1 MNAEDYF
8 PEGLSVIHPDDT
20 HGDVRSASED
30 ATKFPVAIHCHI
42 CYESINNEINN
53 ADYIKPCKCQLMFVH
68 ANCALRKKSKF
79 NSAKCSSCGGDST
92 IPRLATSTQLRKVGS
107 GSGCCSTSP
116 GTCTNCNDSNYL
128 EDGDVLGYKLKPCF
142 CRKLFHFGCLRSLI
156 EEQASCSECSVIFSA
171 FKPAN
176 FTQFFKANWIFYFLY
191 ALFLGVCSTSF
202 LFALSNSLIFTKG
215 SGTDDD
221 INKEI
226 ALSLLSVFFF
236 VIIVSTMFCVIKYTI
251 SIAIPKF
258 KITRGKVILKA
269 FKNGAHP
276 KTSKQELEPLQSSEF
291 ENIPLNDLR
300 KSSAGDTVGLVE
312 EARCEVD
319 DITLGQ
325 HMFGVYATHH
335 SSSTPIEKPPLGFVF
350 N

>member
-1 MNAEDYF
+1 MLYF
-8 PEGLSVIHPDDT
+8 S
-20 HGDVRSASED
+20 
-30 ATKFPVAIHCHI
+30 
-42 CYESINNEINN
+42 
-53 ADYIKPCKCQLMFVH
+53 
-68 ANCALRKKSKF
+68 
-79 NSAKCSSCGGDST
+79 
-92 IPRLATSTQLRKVGS
+92 
-107 GSGCCSTSP
+107 
-116 GTCTNCNDSNYL
+116 
-128 EDGDVLGYKLKPCF
+128 
-142 CRKLFHFGCLRSLI
+142 
-156 EEQASCSECSVIFSA
+156 
-171 FKPAN
+171 
-176 FTQFFKANWIFYFLY
+176 
-191 ALFLGVCSTSF
+191 
-202 LFALSNSLIFTKG
+202 
-215 SGTDDD
+215 
-221 INKEI
+221 

>member
-1 MNAEDYF
+1 
-8 PEGLSVIHPDDT
+8 
-20 HGDVRSASED
+20 
-30 ATKFPVAIHCHI
+30 
-42 CYESINNEINN
+42 
-53 ADYIKPCKCQLMFVH
+53 MFVH

-128 EDGDVLGYKLKPCF
+128 EDGDVLGYKLKPCFCRQVFKSVIIVFLLF

-226 ALSLLSVFFF
+226 GVVLKNRL
-236 VIIVSTMFCVIKYTI
+236 IIVCFI
-251 SIAIPKF
+251 F
-258 KITRGKVILKA
+258 
-269 FKNGAHP
+269 
-276 KTSKQELEPLQSSEF
+276 
-291 ENIPLNDLR
+291 
-300 KSSAGDTVGLVE
+300 
-312 EARCEVD
+312 
-319 DITLGQ
+319 Q
-325 HMFGVYATHH
+325 H
-335 SSSTPIEKPPLGFVF
+335 
-350 N
+350 